1 MTEVRQIGNI
11 MPTATRNNPNQGRV
25 YDTNG
30 LSPAITNVSG
40 GGGREPMIIDDK
52 AILTPKRTEYGKAIH
67 KDYESGNIKES
78 RHNMT
83 QLEPRE
89 DGITNTLTTVL
100 KDNLLLE
107 KDGLNPMPDGTCR
120 TLKSQYVKTS
130 AANFDK
136 GTTFGASGVVETVPI
151 KQATKQGYIECE
163 VGGVA
168 DFSYPDSKSR
178 RGRVESGG
186 QISPT
191 LMAAGSDICKVE
203 SRYRIRKL
211 TPKSCWRLMDF
222 KDEDFEKAEKVVS
235 NSQLY
240 KQAGNSLIVVV
251 FAAILSQLHIQEIK
265 PWNERTIEEREEL
278 LANRK

>member
-1 MTEVRQIGNI
+1 
-11 MPTATRNNPNQGRV
+11 
-25 YDTNG
+25 
-30 LSPAITNVSG
+30 
-40 GGGREPMIIDDK
+40 
-52 AILTPKRTEYGKAIH
+52 
-67 KDYESGNIKES
+67 
-78 RHNMT
+78 
-83 QLEPRE
+83 
-89 DGITNTLTTVL
+89 
-100 KDNLLLE
+100 
-107 KDGLNPMPDGTCR
+107 MPDGTCR
-120 TLKSQYVKTS
+120 TLKSQYAKTS

-136 GTTFGASGVVETVPI
+136 GTTFGVSGVVETVPI

-168 DFSYPDSKSR
+168 DFSYPDSKLR
-178 RGRVESGG
+178 RGRVQGNG

-222 KDEDFEKAEKVVS
+222 NDEDYEKAEKVVS

-240 KQAGNSLIVVV
+240 RQAGNSLIVVV
-251 FAAILSQLHIQEIK
+251 FAAILSQLHITDIK
-265 PWNERTIEEREEL
+265 PWNDRTIEEREEL